1 MLTVEAMTGRAERF
15 FQDKTWFPEERYPIV
30 TVRDGEALGGVLF
43 YRDKTTGIM
52 GCLMERKHA
61 NWIDSESLAKIV
73 EFPFYTLGVDMVVTT
88 LNGSASMVSL
98 FEKMGAIFEDESKR
112 KGIFTRE
119 NALNAARVLRG
130 GE

>member
-15 FQDKTWFPEERYPIV
+15 FQSDAQFPKERYPIV
-30 TVRDGEALGGVLF
+30 TVRDDVALGGVLF
-43 YRDKTTGIM
+43 YKDQATGIM
-52 GCLMERKHA
+52 GCLMKRKHA

-73 EFPFYTLGVDMVVTT
+73 EFPFYTLGVDVVVTT
-88 LNGSASMVSL
+88 LNGSASMASL

-119 NALNAARVLRG
+119 NALKAARVLRG
-130 GE
+130 EE

>member
-15 FQDKTWFPEERYPIV
+15 FQSKTQFPKARYPIV

-43 YRDKTTGIM
+43 YKDPTTGIM
-52 GCLMERKHA
+52 GCLMERKHG
-61 NWIDSESLAKIV
+61 NWLDAESLAKIV
-73 EFPFYTLGVDMVVTT
+73 EFPFHTLGVDMVVTT
-88 LNGSASMVSL
+88 LDGSAPMVSL
-98 FEKMGAIFEDESKR
+98 FEKMGAIFENDAKR

-130 GE
+130 EA